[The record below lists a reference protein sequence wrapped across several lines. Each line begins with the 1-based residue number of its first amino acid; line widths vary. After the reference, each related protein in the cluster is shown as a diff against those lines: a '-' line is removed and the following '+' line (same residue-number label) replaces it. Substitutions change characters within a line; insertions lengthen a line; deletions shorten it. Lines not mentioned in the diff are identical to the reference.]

1 MQKGKII
8 EPLEI
13 EADQLEWL
21 KQMAES
27 HSLADASKALRIVLP
42 VEDGALAHPEIAL
55 LAAEAPDDLPCSMVD
70 LVERVRVAGR
80 DEEVAV
86 T

>member
-21 KQMAES
+21 KQMVES
-27 HSLADASKALRIVLP
+27 HSLADASKALRIVLDHAMMDSD
-42 VEDGALAHPEIAL
+42 EDDIFASIRCRRCG
-55 LAAEAPDDLPCSMVD
+55 
-70 LVERVRVAGR
+70 
-80 DEEVAV
+80 
-86 T
+86 